1 MLHGIAILALAFAA
15 GAEPAALPVPVND
28 VQGWQRLR
36 WGMTV
41 DEVLAAMPGSVRIEP
56 AVRLADGNA
65 IGAGLDRVDVAAA
78 AFRVRFIFEGPGLAL
93 VSLRTAQD
101 RYADG
106 AAFDA
111 VARHLEA
118 RWGAPSE
125 VTRDAEFI
133 ELRQNRWRLG
143 RSTVDLKYI
152 PGVVVILYHPAPAQE
167 PKPARG
173 G

>member
-1 MLHGIAILALAFAA
+1 MFHRVAILALVAA
-15 GAEPAALPVPVND
+15 GGEPAALPVPVD
-28 VQGWQRLR
+28 GAQGWQRLR

-41 DEVLAAMPGSVRIEP
+41 DEVLAAVPGSVRIEP
-56 AVRLADGNA
+56 APRLADGNVVA
-65 IGAGLDRVDVAAA
+65 VGLDRLEVATA

-93 VSLRTAQD
+93 VSLRTAPD

-118 RWGAPSE
+118 SWGAPSE
-125 VTRDAEFI
+125 VTRDADLV
-133 ELRQNRWRLG
+133 ELRQTRWQLG

-152 PGVVVILYHPAPAQE
+152 PGVVVILYHPAPARE
-167 PKPARG
+167 PQPARG